1 MLRKIIALPLLLLS
15 AQSMATVIV
24 QGLNEEVEGWV
35 FKLAGSFAETTG
47 KTEKT
52 AYGASY
58 STEYNNGLNQFRS
71 HGSLSYNETNGSTVS
86 DNQLVHLRYVRKEL
100 AGPLRGEF
108 FYQNQANDVNLVAER
123 ELVGGGLS
131 YRDLNEQLS
140 YHVMVGVMNEKEQ
153 HLTDSSQD
161 RDVERMTIS
170 TQLQW
175 TFKSK
180 NRLNVVIYHQP
191 NISEFDD
198 YRTTLESTLIVP
210 LGEHVDI
217 NFSYANNMNTTPFG
231 DVPKRSTNFETSIS
245 YRF

>member
-1 MLRKIIALPLLLLS
+1 MLRKLLALPLLALS
-15 AQSMATVIV
+15 TQSLATVIV
-24 QGLNEEVEGWV
+24 QGLNEELEGWTL
-35 FKLAGSFAETTG
+35 KLAGSYAETTG

-52 AYGASY
+52 VYGANY

-71 HGSLSYNETNGSTVS
+71 HGGLAYNETNGNDVT
-86 DNQLVHLRYVRKEL
+86 DNKLVHLRYVRKEL
-100 AGPLRGEF
+100 IGPLRGET

-123 ELVGGGLS
+123 ELIGGGLS

-140 YHVMVGVMNEKEQ
+140 YHVMVGVMNEKEE
-153 HLTDSSQD
+153 HLTDTTLN

-210 LGEHVDI
+210 LGERVDI

-245 YRF
+245 YSF

>member
-1 MLRKIIALPLLLLS
+1 MLRKLFALPLLLLS

-24 QGLNEEVEGWV
+24 QGLNEEKEGWV
-35 FKLAGSFAETTG
+35 AQVAGSYAETTG
-47 KTEKT
+47 VTEKT
-52 AYGASY
+52 AYGVSY

-71 HGSLSYNETNGSTVS
+71 HGGITYNETNGSLIS

-108 FYQNQANDVNLVAER
+108 FYQNQSNDVNLVASR
-123 ELVGGGLS
+123 ELIGGGLS

-140 YHVMVGVMNEKEQ
+140 YHVMVGVMNEQEE
-153 HLTDSSQD
+153 HLTDDSLN
-161 RDVERMTIS
+161 RDVDRMSIS

-191 NISEFDD
+191 NISEFSD
-198 YRTTLESTLIVP
+198 YRTTFVSTLIVP
-210 LGEHVDI
+210 LGERTDI
-217 NFSYANNMNTTPFG
+217 NFSYSNNMNTTPFG
-231 DVPKRSTNFETSIS
+231 DIPKRSTNFETSIS
-245 YRF
+245 YSF